1 MKSKL
6 TYLVPVLVG
15 LLTGCE
21 FIKLK
26 STVQEDN
33 SQIAVARVFDT
44 YLYQHEL
51 AGIAPENLSEKDS
64 AELVEKYVDGWIKKQ
79 LLIAKA
85 SSKIEFNEAEI
96 DRKVLD
102 YKFALM
108 VHEYEKYEI
117 GRNLKKDISDEEVQK
132 YYNEK
137 FENFLLKQNIV
148 KCLFVKVPK
157 NSPRLPNLKQLLEQ
171 FPNSDLEEI
180 KSYCFRYAIQSS
192 LEHNQWLNFDDVI
205 KNTPLASISDKAEF
219 LKANSFVETSDDESV
234 YFIKLIEYKISDQV
248 PPLEFIREDI
258 TNIILNKRKIELT
271 KRLEEEIVN
280 EAKRDNEF
288 EIFK

>member
-6 TYLVPVLVG
+6 AYPFLVLMG
-15 LLTGCE
+15 LLHGCE

-26 STVQEDN
+26 STVPKDN
-33 SQIAVARVFDT
+33 TQIAVARVFDT

-51 AGIAPENLSEKDS
+51 VGIAPENLSGKDS

-117 GRNLKKDISDEEVQK
+117 GKNLKKDISDEEVQK

-157 NSPRLPNLKQLLEQ
+157 NAPRLAKLKELLEQ

-205 KNTPLASISDKAEF
+205 KNTPLAPISDKAEF
-219 LKANSFVETSDDESV
+219 LKENSFVETSDDESA

-258 TNIILNKRKIELT
+258 ANIILNKRKIELT